1 MYLPFFRKKW
11 EKLHIAGYGR
21 SWTDLY
27 EQDPPLETNTL
38 HPPWETNIQRIL
50 YTDTRAHHGRKY
62 TVHTIYTRWEE
73 VVIRKTGTTWGE
85 EEE

>member
-1 MYLPFFRKKW
+1 MYLPKKVGEVARCGIW
-11 EKLHIAGYGR
+11 EELDG
-21 SWTDLY
+21 Y
-27 EQDPPLETNTL
+27 EQDPPLETSTL
-38 HPPWETNIQRIL
+38 HPPWETSIQRIL
-50 YTDTRAHHGRKY
+50 HTDTRAHHGRKY